1 MSDFFRSRG
10 FKVLAAVFV
19 LLFGMIIGSIL
30 RNGAAGTV
38 DGIIGVL
45 VTPVRTVTGAV
56 GDFFSGI
63 GNSLESGTEL
73 QRQLQELEDKNAELM
88 GQLVDYEEMKREN
101 EQLKELVNL
110 QEANEEMEFAFA
122 SVISRGNEPWS
133 NTLGLDKG
141 SIDGVKV
148 GDPVIT
154 KDSFLIGHVTKVGA
168 TWCTVTTILDIT
180 TNVGARLSSS
190 REVGVTECTAELSE
204 KGLCSV
210 SYLPAESGVSR
221 GEIVITS
228 GLSGYYPEG
237 LIIGEVESV
246 SQADDGLSSEA
257 VVRPAADVN
266 EVKDVFVITEFTG
279 RGDSGE

>member
-204 KGLCSV
+204 KGLCRV

>member
-73 QRQLQELEDKNAELM
+73 QRQLQELEGKNAELM

>member
-1 MSDFFRSRG
+1 MKKLGYIRLAITALIIG
-10 FKVLAAVFV
+10 AAVTSC
-19 LLFGMIIGSIL
+19 MEE
-30 RNGAAGTV
+30 
-38 DGIIGVL
+38 DWDD
-45 VTPVRTVTGAV
+45 PTGNV
-56 GDFFSGI
+56 YPY
-63 GNSLESGTEL
+63 GN
-73 QRQLQELEDKNAELM
+73 N
-88 GQLVDYEEMKREN
+88 
-101 EQLKELVNL
+101 NL